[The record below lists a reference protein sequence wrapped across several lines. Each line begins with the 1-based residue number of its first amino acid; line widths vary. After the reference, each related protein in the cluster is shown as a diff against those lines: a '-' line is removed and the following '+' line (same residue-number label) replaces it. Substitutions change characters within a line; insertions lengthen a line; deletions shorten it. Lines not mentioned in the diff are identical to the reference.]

1 MYLNSLQMILLVCL
15 ILFVLILPLT
25 IKKIE
30 ENLELFLFFC
40 GIFAVTVSKMWSIP
54 LIEESFIAPIK
65 IAVAVLIAG
74 FLFKI
79 FHSHFQ
85 ILMQKTVKTFG
96 FKLSVFLTII
106 ILGVFSSMITAIISA
121 LILSQVATAIP
132 MSRNERIRFVVLSCY
147 AIGLG
152 AVLTSIG
159 EPLGT
164 IVISKL
170 SGAPHYA
177 SFSFLINNFGVYIFI
192 GVLVSA
198 LWAIFP
204 KHKNHQQNIE
214 ITEEAIEE
222 NCGNKEVLLR
232 AGKVY
237 LFVMALVLLG
247 DGLKPLAY
255 KTIANMHYG
264 LLYWVN
270 MVSAILDNATLAAIE
285 ITPEISI
292 KTLKFLLMGLI
303 ISGGMLI
310 PGNIPNIICASKL
323 KIKSKEWA
331 KEALPFGFILMT
343 VYFVFLLIFA

>member
-1 MYLNSLQMILLVCL
+1 MVSLTCL
-15 ILFVLILPLT
+15 IFLVLILPMT
-25 IKKIE
+25 TKKIE

-40 GIFAVTVSKMWSIP
+40 GILAVSISKMWTIP
-54 LIEESFIAPIK
+54 LIEESFVAPIK

-85 ILMQKTVKTFG
+85 TLIQKTVMKFG

-106 ILGVFSSMITAIISA
+106 ILGVFSSVITAIISA
-121 LILSQVATAIP
+121 LILSQIATALP
-132 MSRNERIRFVVLSCY
+132 MPRKERIRFIVLSCY

-152 AVLTSIG
+152 AVLTAIG

-164 IVISKL
+164 IVLSKL

-177 SFSFLINNFGVYIFI
+177 NFSFLVNHFGIYIFA
-192 GVLVSA
+192 GVMVSA
-198 LWAIFP
+198 LWAVLP
-204 KHKNHQQNIE
+204 KHRNKKTNIDVAAEE
-214 ITEEAIEE
+214 IVDE
-222 NCGNKEVLLR
+222 NCSNKEVILR

-255 KTIANMHYG
+255 KTIVQMHYSI
-264 LLYWVN
+264 LYWIN

-331 KEALPFGFILMT
+331 KTALPFGFTLMM
-343 VYFVFLLIFA
+343 VYFIVLFIFE